1 MAIKAFEPPRM
12 RKTQKRNLLIKPN
25 ITGEWYERGKGNEK
39 PIVHDSCTCQGSRKK
54 KINTVHMAFIV
65 AKSLK
70 EPQWRKGYQE

>member
-1 MAIKAFEPPRM
+1 MKE
-12 RKTQKRNLLIKPN
+12 
-25 ITGEWYERGKGNEK
+25 EK
-39 PIVHDSCTCQGSRKK
+39 ETRSQSSTIHAHARAVEKK